1 MRADSP
7 KGTSNPAKTVAFGEL
22 LLRLSPLGHER
33 LLQSPS
39 LSATFGGGE
48 ANVAISLAHFGIDS
62 HFVTRLPPNAVG
74 DGALRTLRA
83 EGVGVDAVQRGGSRM
98 GIYFVEA
105 GASQRPWRVV
115 YDRAHS
121 AFCELDPSSLR
132 WPELLRGV
140 AWLHTSGI
148 TPALGPGPAEC
159 TRRALQAARELGVT
173 VSLDFNYR
181 RTLWSESEAREVMRP
196 LARRVDL
203 LIAGEEDLRTLLGIP
218 IVQGSFDPGRPDV
231 RACEAAAAR
240 VVAEYGVGQVAITL
254 RESLSAGD
262 NGWSA
267 LLYDGPSKTLH
278 RGPRYVVH
286 LVDRIGGGD
295 SFVAGLIFAQ
305 LDGRPLDEA
314 LRFAVGASALKHTIP
329 GDFNRVSVAEV
340 ERLAAGDEGGRVRR

>member
-1 MRADSP
+1 MKPKRA
-7 KGTSNPAKTVAFGEL
+7 VAFGEL
-22 LLRLSPLGHER
+22 LLRLSPPGHER

-74 DGALRTLRA
+74 DAALRALCA
-83 EGVGVDAVQRGGSRM
+83 EGVAVDGVQRGGSRM

-105 GASQRPWRVV
+105 GASQRPSMVV

-121 AFCELDPSSLR
+121 AICELDPSSLR

-140 AWLHTSGI
+140 AWFHTSGI
-148 TPALGPGPAEC
+148 TPALGAGPAEC

-173 VSLDFNYR
+173 VSFDFNYR
-181 RTLWSESEAREVMRP
+181 RALWSESEAKEVMRP
-196 LARRVDL
+196 LARWVDL
-203 LIAGEEDLRTLLGIP
+203 LIAGEEDLRTMLGIP
-218 IVQGSFDPGRPDV
+218 IAAGSFDPARLDI
-231 RACEAAAAR
+231 RACEAAAER
-240 VVAEYGVGQVAITL
+240 VVAEYGVRQVAITL
-254 RESLSAGD
+254 RETLSASE

-278 RGPRYVVH
+278 RGPRYVIQ

-295 SFVAGLIFAQ
+295 SFAGGLIFAL
-305 LDGRPLDEA
+305 LDGRPLDVA
-314 LRFAVGASALKHTIP
+314 LRFAIAASALKQTIP

-340 ERLAAGDEGGRVRR
+340 DRLAAGDEGGRVLR